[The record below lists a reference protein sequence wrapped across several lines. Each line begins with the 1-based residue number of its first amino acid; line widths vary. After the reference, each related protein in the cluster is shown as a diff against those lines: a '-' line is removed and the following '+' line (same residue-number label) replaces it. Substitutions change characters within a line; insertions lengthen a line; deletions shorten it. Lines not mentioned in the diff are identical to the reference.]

1 MSAQHSYSRQMLVSA
16 LQSRGFEVE
25 RPLKAT
31 VQSAI
36 FCVREISAPAPVG
49 LRGPSPY
56 VAKVVP
62 LTGLDAQGRAAALQ
76 EVSVLRGIAKHPNLI
91 EYRDSFLEEAAGV
104 LLIVMS
110 FAENGDLRGVV
121 ANAQAMSRVLPEP
134 AVLWWLKQML
144 AGLDHLHS
152 QGVVHRDLKTSN
164 IFLCE
169 GRRHIRIGDFGISRV
184 LESTAFATS
193 CVGTPAYMSPE
204 LMRNE
209 QYDYHVD
216 MWALG
221 CISFELCALHLPFS
235 AKSLLDL
242 VYQVVEADP
251 DWTLWEPSFS
261 DELKAV
267 ALRLLSKDVK
277 DRPTST
283 EVLGEPLFAT
293 GRGSMP
299 PDEMVWDR
307 VPEGNEEPDAL
318 SQITEGSGR
327 ASDTWTSTP
336 RMPWE
341 TGSLRA
347 SDTSIT
353 QASLAGTSDQGSAV
367 ASLEKDFLA
376 AREQLALDPTRSL
389 GSSSPS
395 PAQAPDSPERAQALD
410 VTQRQPPK
418 VRENLM

>member
-1 MSAQHSYSRQMLVSA
+1 MAGSQTRKMLIEA

-25 RPLKAT
+25 RALKTT

-36 FCVREISAPAPVG
+36 FCVRDTSAAADA
-49 LRGPSPY
+49 RSF

-121 ANAQAMSRVLPEP
+121 QNSQTLSRALPEP
-134 AVLWWLKQML
+134 AVLWWIRQTI

-152 QGVVHRDLKTSN
+152 QAVVHRDLKTSN

-169 GRRHIRIGDFGISRV
+169 GRSHIRIGDFGISRV

-221 CISFELCALHLPFS
+221 CICYELCALRLPFS

-251 DWTLWEPSFS
+251 DWTLWDPSFS
-261 DELKAV
+261 EELRSV
-267 ALRLLSKDVK
+267 ALRLLSKDAAN
-277 DRPTST
+277 RPTAT
-283 EVLGEPLFAT
+283 QMLAEPLFAT
-293 GRGSMP
+293 GRASVP
-299 PDEMVWDR
+299 PSEEVWDR
-307 VPEGNEEPDAL
+307 VPEGREKDVDTL
-318 SQITEGSGR
+318 SQITEGSG
-327 ASDTWTSTP
+327 SGSWSSTP

-341 TGSLRA
+341 TGSL
-347 SDTSIT
+347 SVGDTSIT
-353 QASLAGTSDQGSAV
+353 QASLAAAGPDGGSV
-367 ASLEKDFLA
+367 NDFLA
-376 AREQLALDPTRSL
+376 AREQAQARLDPYASPL
-389 GSSSPS
+389 GPAAASPG
-395 PAQAPDSPERAQALD
+395 PGA
-410 VTQRQPPK
+410 
-418 VRENLM
+418 VRENLL